1 MVSNR
6 MIDLITVVFE
16 EELNTLK
23 LQAKSIDLYFDPA
36 QLAQVY
42 VIVNDADHVMNKIDP
57 AWWGKFKDQ
66 VVILPRRTFS
76 CVFSQNGW
84 HSQQV
89 LKLLTATL
97 SYNEWSMVLDAKTLF
112 VRDVIKSE
120 LFDRYGRP
128 CVGSLEIYPVFE
140 PSQRIVEELF
150 DNMTMD
156 SQLGPGGV
164 PFMLNNHI
172 VRNMIVDI
180 ERRTQ
185 QSFANWFATQ
195 GMLTEF
201 LLYSG
206 YVIHKHGSFD
216 MLYNQ
221 VDCNIQPCN
230 LCHSEVASFDRKF
243 RDMTKP
249 STLTVS
255 IHRAAWPQLSP
266 DQQDQFKNFLESRGL
281 TCEL

>member
-1 MVSNR
+1 MVSNH

-16 EELNTLK
+16 QELNALK
-23 LQAKSIDLYFDPA
+23 LQAKSIDLYFNPA
-36 QLAQVY
+36 ELAQVY
-42 VIVNDADHVMNKIDP
+42 VIVNDADHIAKQIDP
-57 AWWGKFKDQ
+57 SWWGKFKDQ

-76 CVFSQNGW
+76 CTFSQNGW

-112 VRDVIKSE
+112 VRNLIESE
-120 LFDRYGRP
+120 LFDRSGRP
-128 CVGSLEIYPVFE
+128 CVGNLDVYPVFE
-140 PSQRIVEELF
+140 PSKKIVEELF
-150 DNMTMD
+150 EMTLD
-156 SQLGPGGV
+156 IQLGPGGV
-164 PFMLNNHI
+164 PFMLNNRM
-172 VRNMIVDI
+172 VRSMIVEI
-180 ERRTQ
+180 EKRTQ

-206 YVIHKHGSFD
+206 YVIHRHGSFEI
-216 MLYNQ
+216 LYNHIE
-221 VDCNIQPCN
+221 CRIKPCN

-243 RDMTKP
+243 REMTDPK
-249 STLTVS
+249 TLTVS
-255 IHRAAWPQLSP
+255 IHRAAWPQLSLE
-266 DQQDQFKNFLESRGL
+266 QQDQFKNFLESRGL